1 MLLQFLS
8 NRELNVYRNLVK
20 ELVLKS
26 LKLTII

>member
-20 ELVLKS
+20 EPVLKS